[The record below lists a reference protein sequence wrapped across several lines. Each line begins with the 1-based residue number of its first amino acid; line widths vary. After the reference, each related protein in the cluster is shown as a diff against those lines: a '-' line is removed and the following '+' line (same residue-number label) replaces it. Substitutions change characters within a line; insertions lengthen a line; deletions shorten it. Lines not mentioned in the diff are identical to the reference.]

1 MKKYIMIVRNSFMS
15 FIIYRF
21 HFFFTSLSNMLYI
34 IIIFFLWRAIY
45 RGSSGSIN
53 GMTFNQTFLYL
64 ALAISIFCL
73 FRTQIDWDMSWEVV
87 QGTVVMN
94 LLKPLDLQLIKM
106 SNALGFVLYNFITIT
121 LPAILVIIFIFRP
134 GEITLKGILLCI
146 IPVMLAF
153 FISFN
158 IDYII
163 GLTSFYTE
171 SIWGISIAKDT
182 IVLLLSGAVIPINF
196 FPDILR
202 KIVGFLPFQ
211 AIYHIPLTILI
222 SKDMPIYDYLKFL
235 GIQLSWAI
243 VLYAVNRLYYS
254 KAIKVVTVN
263 GG

>member
-1 MKKYIMIVRNSFMS
+1 MKKYLMIIRNSFMS
-15 FIIYRF
+15 SIIYRF
-21 HFFFTSLSNMLYI
+21 HFFFTSLSNVFYI
-34 IIIFFLWRAIY
+34 IIIYFLWRAIY
-45 RGSSGSIN
+45 KGSGGSIN
-53 GMTFNQTFLYL
+53 GMTFNQTFIYL

-73 FRTQIDWDMSWEVV
+73 FKTWTDWGMSYQIIN
-87 QGTVVMN
+87 GIIVMN
-94 LLKPLDLQLIKM
+94 LIKPMDIQLLEM
-106 SNALGFVLYNFITIT
+106 CNAIGFVFYNFITVT
-121 LPAILVIIFIFRP
+121 LPALFIIIFIFQP
-134 GEITLKGILLCI
+134 GVITVSNLMLFLL
-146 IPVMLAF
+146 PMVLAF

-182 IVLLLSGAVIPINF
+182 IVLLLSGALIPINF
-196 FPDILR
+196 FPEILR

-222 SKDMPIYDYLKFL
+222 SKDMSIYEYLKFL

-243 VLYAVNRLYYS
+243 ALYALNRFYYS
-254 KAIKVVTVN
+254 RAIKVVTVN